1 MYKSV
6 SKIALLVLSSVFF
19 VVSCTESNNPTE
31 PNIQS
36 ENTLAKKGFVH
47 GAVINIDGEEY

>member
-6 SKIALLVLSSVFF
+6 SKIVLLVLSSVFI

-31 PNIQS
+31 PTVQN
-36 ENTLAKKGFVH
+36 ENTLAKKGFRPWSC
-47 GAVINIDGEEY
+47 NKY